1 MKIRLFFLVAVLF
14 LALITG
20 LVSAQGPDSPET
32 VVQTLVDDGYV
43 FSAEGSLSA
52 ENPNDEVSSIGNVR
66 ELVWKASLGDGS
78 YSFFVIGSTIA
89 WGPGQDEDACGF
101 IFRQQ
106 DDDHFYVVRI
116 DREGALRFE
125 EKSGSILPAETVR
138 TDAIRQD
145 SAATNDLWL
154 VGQEDHFDVFIN
166 GEHIAQFTDS
176 SYESGSVGLALNTL
190 GRSSATLCTFTNSWV
205 WKIEPPATGLF
216 GGTAPQPTATPRP
229 TATPL
234 PPAAPT
240 LADYDKPI
248 NEAVAELERLE
259 LIPAGGSE
267 IFREPYAYFEGTGSW
282 FTPLASF
289 RPHTQVIVAGTLTFH
304 TGDTEEFEACT
315 LLSRIIEGDR
325 VTDTYLEVG
334 LTNNGDVFA
343 YDVVNG
349 EQYALDGVPLG
360 VDLGEPHHI
369 LYMAF
374 RDKLTVYLD
383 GDPVITDLEVQERA
397 GTYGIAL
404 MGVGANARCEGRD
417 LWAWEVDDVV
427 AFGDQC
433 GVRAANTVNLR
444 SGPGTEFD
452 LAGSLTGGQ
461 TAIIVGQATGS
472 DGFTWWKLESGN
484 WVRSD
489 VITAGGNCA
498 DVPVVEP

>member
-1 MKIRLFFLVAVLF
+1 LGPLQCPAGVASCPEPRSGVYQTYQQFLLIYSPHGSIFEEKNNENQDVFLAAALF
-14 LALITG
+14 LALIAG

-32 VVQTLVDDGYV
+32 VIQALVDDGYV

-52 ENPNDEVSSIGNVR
+52 ENPSDEVSSIGNVR

-78 YSFFVIGSTIA
+78 YSFFVMGSTIA

-106 DDDHFYVVRI
+106 DDDHFYIVRI

-145 SAATNDLWL
+145 GAATNDLWL

-166 GEHIAQFTDS
+166 GEHISQFTDS

-234 PPAAPT
+234 PPAALT

-248 NEAVAELERLE
+248 NEAVAELERLG

-289 RPHTQVIVAGTLTFH
+289 RPHTHVLAGTPDFS
-304 TGDTEEFEACT
+304 GDTEEFRLAPAVANYRG
-315 LLSRIIEGDR
+315 SRRGHVPGSGLIIMAMCSHMCVAAR
-325 VTDTYLEVG
+325 VALE
-334 LTNNGDVFA
+334 L
-343 YDVVNG
+343 
-349 EQYALDGVPLG
+349 PLG

-369 LYMAF
+369 LTWLS

-383 GDPVITDLEVQERA
+383 GDP
-397 GTYGIAL
+397 
-404 MGVGANARCEGRD
+404 
-417 LWAWEVDDVV
+417 
-427 AFGDQC
+427 
-433 GVRAANTVNLR
+433 
-444 SGPGTEFD
+444 
-452 LAGSLTGGQ
+452 
-461 TAIIVGQATGS
+461 
-472 DGFTWWKLESGN
+472 
-484 WVRSD
+484 
-489 VITAGGNCA
+489 
-498 DVPVVEP
+498 